1 MRKNNITLVGLLT
14 ITGFPLVAYLIFIIF
29 NDNSFLS
36 IFKTKSSI
44 YIEIYMGVLF
54 GILAGT
60 TAWDIVNSKLIN
72 PALNKYKK
80 LIVDLNLKLST
91 IIFVSMCAGVGEEI
105 MFRGVLQ
112 PLLGIWITA
121 ILFVAIHGYL
131 NPTDWRLSIYG
142 IYMTLIIAVIG
153 LFTQLFGLTSAMIA
167 HAIIDVILF
176 RKLSKD

>member
-1 MRKNNITLVGLLT
+1 MTLLGLLT
-14 ITGFPLVAYLIFIIF
+14 IIGFPLVAYFIFIIF
-29 NDNSFLS
+29 SDKSFFS
-36 IFKTKSSI
+36 IFQTKSNV
-44 YIEIYMGVLF
+44 YIEVYMGIVF

-60 TAWDIVNSKLIN
+60 TAWDIISSKLLR
-72 PALNKYKK
+72 PVLNKYKS
-80 LIVDLNLKLST
+80 LIVNLNLT
-91 IIFVSMCAGVGEEI
+91 FPIILFVSICAGVGEEI

-142 IYMTLIIAVIG
+142 LYMTLIIAVIG